1 MCNITSLMFL
11 FWDLQLRCKN
21 SDDGVIETI
30 ETPQYDHIFDNSE
43 WPVGKMLTLGN
54 KDEFINMLLREK
66 LLTKRTGSL
75 NSLCGLNYFGLVD
88 KLKKPPNVGEQ
99 LFTHQEETDVTAQG
113 LIYCL
118 LIEKPSK
125 PEEVATVN
133 NLMTF
138 IEKCENDTGMLTVV

>member
-1 MCNITSLMFL
+1 
-11 FWDLQLRCKN
+11 
-21 SDDGVIETI
+21 
-30 ETPQYDHIFDNSE
+30 
-43 WPVGKMLTLGN
+43 MLTLGN
-54 KDEFINMLLREK
+54 KDEFINMLLREQ

-88 KLKKPPNVGEQ
+88 KLKKPPNVEEQ

>member
-1 MCNITSLMFL
+1 
-11 FWDLQLRCKN
+11 
-21 SDDGVIETI
+21 
-30 ETPQYDHIFDNSE
+30 
-43 WPVGKMLTLGN
+43 MLTLGN
-54 KDEFINMLLREK
+54 KDEFINMLLREE

-75 NSLCGLNYFGLVD
+75 NSLCNGLNNFGLVD
-88 KLKKPPNVGEQ
+88 KLKKAPNVGEQ

-113 LIYCL
+113 LIDCL

-138 IEKCENDTGMLTVV
+138 IEKCENDTGIC